1 MKTLC
6 VMVLLSLSALGAGC
20 SSSQDPQPTSSGSS
34 GSTGSSGTS
43 GSSGSSGDTTS
54 GATSGTSGSPAAAPK
69 APKIDQVA
77 KMMGALHVM
86 WTNTETTC
94 DSIVGERQAQMAD
107 GSVMEAY
114 AVAFTVPGEADN
126 KHDTTATANM
136 KYTYRLRCKKG
147 DQFSAYSNELSGS
160 PK

>member
-1 MKTLC
+1 MKTIC
-6 VMVLLSLSALGAGC
+6 AATVLSLFAVCTGC
-20 SSSQDPQPTSSGSS
+20 SSSQEPQSPSPTTSGSS
-34 GSTGSSGTS
+34 GTTGSS

-54 GATSGTSGSPAAAPK
+54 GGTSGTPAATLK
-69 APKIDQVA
+69 APKVDQVA

-86 WTNTETTC
+86 WTNQEATC
-94 DSIVGERQAQMAD
+94 DAIVGERKAQMAD
-107 GSVMEAY
+107 GTVHEPY

-126 KHDTTATANM
+126 KHDTKATADM

-147 DQFSAYSNELSGS
+147 ETFSEYSNEVSGN

>member
-1 MKTLC
+1 MKTFRAL
-6 VMVLLSLSALGAGC
+6 VLVSALAISPGC
-20 SSSQDPQPTSSGSS
+20 SSSQDPQPTSSS
-34 GSTGSSGTS
+34 GSSGTTS
-43 GSSGSSGDTTS
+43 GSSGASGSSGDTTS
-54 GATSGTSGSPAAAPK
+54 GGTSGTSGSPAATAPK

-86 WTNTETTC
+86 WTNNETAC
-94 DSIVGERQAQMAD
+94 DSIIGERQAQMAD
-107 GSVMEAY
+107 GSVMEPY

-126 KHDTTATANM
+126 KHDTKATADM

-147 DQFSAYSNELSGS
+147 DQLSAFSNELSGN